1 VVVSRA
7 EMDQHRLTIW
17 SAILLCG
24 FCWPNAVVAQEEP
37 TTESSTE
44 QPVSNQRK
52 TEPKTVLCF
61 EAIDKESSKQLEDEA
76 FAGLPQ
82 TDKAWLTEDVAYII
96 APEERCA
103 FLKLKYDDEREQ
115 FVDQFWLRRNNNPD
129 LLENDFKEEH
139 YRRVVFAN
147 EKFGTEVPGWN
158 SDRGRAYVL
167 FGPPDTIESHASGEP
182 TGRPLEEGPDT
193 VEYSW
198 EKWHYRYLEGIG
210 ADTDLE
216 FVDPEGSGNYRLT
229 ISLEEKDSLFL
240 PPTHQWVDWKD
251 YEPIRFAL
259 CSGSNLV
266 VWIGPGPVP
275 QVKFK
280 DLEALVFSHIIR
292 DQVYFSHRVEY
303 AKATHASTMARI
315 VVDIPEDE
323 LSSSDGRT
331 AKAFEIFGRISKLS
345 GWVVDTFERSGS
357 LAERKGP
364 GQPDPNL
371 EVTVPLAP
379 GPYRL
384 AIVVKNPLSGETGV
398 MYMPLDVPTYEDLD
412 VHK

>member
-1 VVVSRA
+1 MEQCRSI
-7 EMDQHRLTIW
+7 IW
-17 SAILLCG
+17 TAVLLCG
-24 FCWPNAVVAQEEP
+24 FCWPYVVVAQEEP

-44 QPVSNQRK
+44 RSVSDQRK
-52 TEPKTVLCF
+52 TEPRTVPCF
-61 EAIDKESSKQLEDEA
+61 EANDKENSKQFEDEA
-76 FAGLPQ
+76 FASLPQ

-103 FLKLKYDDEREQ
+103 FLTLKYADEREQ
-115 FVDQFWLRRNNNPD
+115 FVEQFWLRRSNPD
-129 LLENDFKEEH
+129 LLGNDFKEEH

-147 EKFGTEVPGWN
+147 EKFGTKIPGWK
-158 SDRGRAYVL
+158 SDRGRVYVM

-182 TGRPLEEGPDT
+182 TGRPPEEGPGT

-198 EKWHYRYLEGIG
+198 EKWHYRYLAGIG

-229 ISLEEKDSLFL
+229 ISLEDKDSLFL
-240 PPTHQWVDWKD
+240 PLPPTHRWVDWKD

-259 CSGSNLV
+259 SSGSNLV
-266 VWIGPGPVP
+266 GWIGLGPGP

-280 DLEALVFSHIIR
+280 DLEALVVSHIIR

-357 LAERKGP
+357 LAERKGL
-364 GQPDPNL
+364 GQPDPI
-371 EVTVPLAP
+371 AW
-379 GPYRL
+379 RL
-384 AIVVKNPLSGETGV
+384 WLRIL
-398 MYMPLDVPTYEDLD
+398 
-412 VHK
+412 